1 MKSICLTVPKQDFC
15 KILNDNNRV
24 SLPEGKKNKVLQQ
37 EEEVLQSSTQATT
50 DPHTY
55 KFRNCTERPGVT
67 GGVGMQELWTK
78 LK

>member
-1 MKSICLTVPKQDFC
+1 MKSICLTVPRQDFD

-24 SLPEGKKNKVLQQ
+24 SLPEGKKKVLQQ
-37 EEEVLQSSTQATT
+37 EKEVLQSSTQATS

-55 KFRNCTERPGVT
+55 KFCNCTERPGVT
-67 GGVGMQELWTK
+67 SGVGMQELWTK